1 MSCSSLRRSMNG
13 RVASVLRRGP
23 DSTTG
28 MGSSRPRPRGSAFG
42 SPFPLADL
50 EDAQR
55 RLGFVRH
62 HLGAPRRTEHELRPY
77 LAETVDRREER
88 ADLVLDQRADRTAH
102 RRQAVSDVDVA
113 VVLHIDLVHE
123 AEIDDVDAEL
133 RVVDLHQ
140 RLADVLLRHGRN
152 AALRGCVVCLG
163 LDVIGHA
170 VSRRPSGIC
179 LATSVAQR
187 ERSQQG
193 KGTADVASIRALI
206 VDDHPVTREGLRT
219 ALELSDDVIV
229 VVGEAATGEE
239 AVEQARS
246 LTPDVV
252 FMDVRMPG
260 MDGIEAT
267 RRIKDAAPSTKVI
280 LITVD
285 ESRGAVSEAI
295 QAGVSGYLLKDATPD
310 ALVDAARN
318 AVEGNAVIHPH
329 LTKTFIEEASTAGDE
344 PRATPLSKR
353 EREILQKVADG
364 ATTRQVA
371 SDLGI
376 SPHTVKT
383 HLERIFEK
391 LGANDR
397 AQAVAIAIR
406 TGIVR

>member
-1 MSCSSLRRSMNG
+1 
-13 RVASVLRRGP
+13 
-23 DSTTG
+23 
-28 MGSSRPRPRGSAFG
+28 
-42 SPFPLADL
+42 
-50 EDAQR
+50 
-55 RLGFVRH
+55 
-62 HLGAPRRTEHELRPY
+62 
-77 LAETVDRREER
+77 
-88 ADLVLDQRADRTAH
+88 
-102 RRQAVSDVDVA
+102 
-113 VVLHIDLVHE
+113 
-123 AEIDDVDAEL
+123 
-133 RVVDLHQ
+133 
-140 RLADVLLRHGRN
+140 
-152 AALRGCVVCLG
+152 
-163 LDVIGHA
+163 
-170 VSRRPSGIC
+170 
-179 LATSVAQR
+179 
-187 ERSQQG
+187 
-193 KGTADVASIRALI
+193 VASIRALI

-229 VVGEAATGEE
+229 VVGEAASGEE

-246 LTPDVV
+246 LSPDVV

-267 RRIKDAAPSTKVI
+267 RRIKDAAPDTKVI

-318 AVEGNAVIHPH
+318 AVEGNAVIHPQ
-329 LTKTFIEEASTAGDE
+329 LTRTFIEEARTASGDE
-344 PRATPLSKR
+344 PSSTPLSKR

-406 TGIVR
+406 TGIVH

>member
-1 MSCSSLRRSMNG
+1 MD
-13 RVASVLRRGP
+13 P
-23 DSTTG
+23 
-28 MGSSRPRPRGSAFG
+28 
-42 SPFPLADL
+42 
-50 EDAQR
+50 
-55 RLGFVRH
+55 
-62 HLGAPRRTEHELRPY
+62 
-77 LAETVDRREER
+77 
-88 ADLVLDQRADRTAH
+88 
-102 RRQAVSDVDVA
+102 
-113 VVLHIDLVHE
+113 
-123 AEIDDVDAEL
+123 
-133 RVVDLHQ
+133 
-140 RLADVLLRHGRN
+140 
-152 AALRGCVVCLG
+152 
-163 LDVIGHA
+163 
-170 VSRRPSGIC
+170 
-179 LATSVAQR
+179 
-187 ERSQQG
+187 
-193 KGTADVASIRALI
+193 IRALI

-219 ALELSDDVIV
+219 ALELSEDVIV

-239 AVEQARS
+239 AVEQARD

-267 RRIKDAAPSTKVI
+267 RRIKDAAPDTKVI

-318 AVEGNAVIHPH
+318 AIEGNAVIHPQ
-329 LTKTFIEEASTAGDE
+329 LTRTFIEEARTAGSDE
-344 PRATPLSKR
+344 PRPTPLSKR
-353 EREILQKVADG
+353 EREILQRVADG

-406 TGIVR
+406 TGIVH